1 MRGRP
6 CHGWSGQDPRKGS
19 NLGDWKQSVDLR
31 HFQAGPGGGDW
42 GQLGDKV
49 PAPCLPTAR
58 GALLTCMGAADATAP
73 YSPSGRKARMIKK
86 LSGAGLLRPSIALNI
101 FLLERGFGTTTG
113 GAKGSILV
121 LGGCPI

>member
-1 MRGRP
+1 MRGHP

-31 HFQAGPGGGDW
+31 HFQTGPGGGDW

-58 GALLTCMGAADATAP
+58 GTLLTHCLPVWGLPTPQLLTALQEE
-73 YSPSGRKARMIKK
+73 KQ
-86 LSGAGLLRPSIALNI
+86 
-101 FLLERGFGTTTG
+101 E
-113 GAKGSILV
+113 
-121 LGGCPI
+121 